1 MSDLLSDRYLSCSEG
16 LTVRQIKQHIASWP
30 DETPE
35 GVPTRALM
43 IVMSDAADGTYMYV
57 PIGEVTEVTMN
68 GSHHHLMVLPQ
79 NSVGKLIYGVQDND

>member
-1 MSDLLSDRYLSCSEG
+1 
-16 LTVRQIKQHIASWP
+16 
-30 DETPE
+30 
-35 GVPTRALM
+35 M